1 MADAYVD
8 TDVIMRFLTGDDPT
22 KQAEAASLFEAVE
35 AGTAALAAPDTVIAD
50 AVYVLA
56 SPRLYHLPRTE
67 IRSLLVPLL
76 RLSGLHVE
84 NKRTIIQALDLY
96 AATTLDF
103 GDAMIVGTMRQSGSD
118 TIYSYDQD
126 FDHIPGLTRANP
138 AESPPN
144 ELR

>member
-1 MADAYVD
+1 MADVYVD
-8 TDVIMRFLTGDDPT
+8 TDVIIRFLTGDDPA

-35 AGTAALAAPDTVIAD
+35 AGTIALAAPDTVIAD

-76 RLSGLHVE
+76 RLAGLHVE
-84 NKRTIIQALDLY
+84 NKRAVTQALELY

-103 GDAMIVGTMRQSGSD
+103 GDAMIVGAMRQSGAD
-118 TIYSYDQD
+118 VLNSYDQD
-126 FDHIPGLTRANP
+126 FDRIPGLTRVSP
-138 AESPPN
+138 AESPRNAP
-144 ELR
+144 R